1 MDGLIPR
8 MILVIIAIVL
18 LSIDTYHKHKSNK
31 SKNE

>member
-18 LSIDTYHKHKSNK
+18 LSIDTSYKHKSNK
-31 SKNE
+31 YKNE